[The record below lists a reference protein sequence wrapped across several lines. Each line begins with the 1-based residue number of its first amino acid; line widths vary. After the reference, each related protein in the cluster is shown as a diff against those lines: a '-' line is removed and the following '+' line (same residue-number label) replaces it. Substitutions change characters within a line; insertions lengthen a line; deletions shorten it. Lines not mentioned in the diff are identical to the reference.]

1 MQPLK
6 EVASD
11 IDVVAAAATAT
22 IVVLSVVVVVVATA
36 VVVVVT
42 KFSLI
47 LQKALFHGA
56 KSSVRTIVVVQ
67 CGANSGGKRRNLSSY
82 QALVRL
88 KTGKRRS
95 LASSTFA
102 QNCEALVRNMK
113 QCSPFENLSNHA
125 ESYLMIHLF
134 KNILC

>member
-1 MQPLK
+1 MQPFK

-11 IDVVAAAATAT
+11 IDVVAAAAATAT
-22 IVVLSVVVVVVATA
+22 IVVLSVVVVAA
-36 VVVVVT
+36 VIVVVT

-82 QALVRL
+82 QALVQFR
-88 KTGKRRS
+88 TGNRRS

-102 QNCEALVRNMK
+102 
-113 QCSPFENLSNHA
+113 
-125 ESYLMIHLF
+125 
-134 KNILC
+134 

>member
-11 IDVVAAAATAT
+11 IDVVAAVATAT
-22 IVVLSVVVVVVATA
+22 IVVLSVVVVVVAAA
-36 VVVVVT
+36 VAVVVVT

-82 QALVRL
+82 QA
-88 KTGKRRS
+88 
-95 LASSTFA
+95 
-102 QNCEALVRNMK
+102 
-113 QCSPFENLSNHA
+113 
-125 ESYLMIHLF
+125 
-134 KNILC
+134 